1 MSAPDLSARVTQLE
15 AQLAALSVERS
26 HDRQTLERLRRAL
39 DFDGATRAHSRLYFE
54 AQLALVLHQAR
65 RDSYRGQA
73 GSLTLGLV
81 DVDCFKQIND
91 SFGHQVGDAVLRE
104 VVSICRQ
111 VLRRQTDTV
120 ARYGGDE
127 FALLLPQTTPPA
139 AAAMAEHIRKEV
151 AATAI
156 ERATLSVSIG
166 LAAFPVHA
174 QTAKALLDAADRA
187 LYRAKRTR
195 NAVACAD

>member
-1 MSAPDLSARVTQLE
+1 MSVPDLSARVTQLE

-104 VVSICRQ
+104 VVSICQ
-111 VLRRQTDTV
+111 QILRRQTDTV

-127 FALLLPQTTPPA
+127 FALLMPQTTPPA
-139 AAAMAEHIRKEV
+139 AAAMAEHIRAEV
-151 AATAI
+151 AATTI
-156 ERATLSVSIG
+156 DRATLSVAIG
-166 LAAFPVHA
+166 LAAFPTQA